1 MQDYLPPKV
10 QEAFIATLTEFV
22 LLPWREA
29 MRSTLDG
36 ASQGGSQ
43 VHTLLHS
50 VLRNTFWSYP
60 CAGQLVLT
68 SPMCC

>member
-29 MRSTLDG
+29 MRSALDG

-43 VHTLLHS
+43 VHHLQENPFIAQ
-50 VLRNTFWSYP
+50 VWSCSAASGCP
-60 CAGQLVLT
+60 L
-68 SPMCC
+68 

>member
-1 MQDYLPPKV
+1 MPLQDYLPPKV

-29 MRSTLDG
+29 MRTALNG

-43 VHTLLHS
+43 VCLWFFEILTLNRH
-50 VLRNTFWSYP
+50 
-60 CAGQLVLT
+60 
-68 SPMCC
+68 

>member
-29 MRSTLDG
+29 MRSSLDG

-43 VHTLLHS
+43 ARTLLTS
-50 VLRNTFWSYP
+50 SAEQWS
-60 CAGQLVLT
+60 LVFLG
-68 SPMCC
+68 CC

>member
-29 MRSTLDG
+29 MRTALDG

-43 VHTLLHS
+43 VQT
-50 VLRNTFWSYP
+50 
-60 CAGQLVLT
+60 A
-68 SPMCC
+68 

>member
-29 MRSTLDG
+29 MRTALDG

-43 VHTLLHS
+43 VQTAQAATRPPLLCW
-50 VLRNTFWSYP
+50 L
-60 CAGQLVLT
+60 CL
-68 SPMCC
+68 